1 MSNVVPPAS
10 ERAHMRITTD
20 KAAKVWRDGC
30 AALCQKHPH
39 YQTRMHA
46 KGVKGGVPSG
56 QPNHMHILA
65 AAGKCGHASVTDENV
80 AQVLA
85 DVAARAS
92 ELYPDVLP
100 GQMSFEQVKE
110 G

>member
-1 MSNVVPPAS
+1 MNS
-10 ERAHMRITTD
+10 
-20 KAAKVWRDGC
+20 
-30 AALCQKHPH
+30 
-39 YQTRMHA
+39 
-46 KGVKGGVPSG
+46 
-56 QPNHMHILA
+56 ILA

-100 GQMSFEQVKE
+100 GQMSFSEAQ
-110 G
+110 GM

>member
-30 AALCQKHPH
+30 AALCQKHSH
-39 YQTRMHA
+39 YQTRIHA
-46 KGVKGGVPSG
+46 KGIKGGVPSG

-65 AAGKCGHASVTDENV
+65 AAGKCGYASVTDDNV

-100 GQMSFEQVKE
+100 GQMSFSEAQ
-110 G
+110 GR